1 MIAKLGVL
9 GGMFDPVH
17 NGHIDAARYAKELL
31 SLDLVNLI
39 PCNVP
44 NHKVQSY
51 APAEDR
57 LAMIKLAV
65 RDESGIEVDDI
76 ELQRPSV
83 SYSVET
89 LKTIKAQKLA
99 HNITFILGMDSF
111 NSITDWFNWEEL
123 FALCSFLVLGRSGL
137 SVDKKIAEKVQ
148 LKTRLAQSI
157 PEFFREATGKVFIAS
172 NFNIDLSSTSVRAML
187 GANLGIEGCLKRE
200 IFEYI
205 KDKNL
210 Y

>member
-17 NGHIDAARYAKELL
+17 NGHIDAARYAKDLL

-39 PCNVP
+39 PCNIP

-57 LAMIKLAV
+57 LAMIELAI

-99 HNITFILGMDSF
+99 HNITFILGIDSF

-157 PEFFREATGKVFIAS
+157 PEFFCEATGKVFIAC
-172 NFNIDLSSTSVRAML
+172 NFNGPKRSS
-187 GANLGIEGCLKRE
+187 
-200 IFEYI
+200 
-205 KDKNL
+205 
-210 Y
+210 